1 MSSSSDK
8 MDAEK
13 GSVEVTEDVDL
24 REKLVN
30 NVNARYV
37 SSLRIVTPMTDTVD
51 CRIQNPLYGIKKS
64 TLMRQVED
72 FCTEKGLAEYVD
84 LFKRGALLA
93 QNPTDYENIP
103 ELTEQDLAAVR
114 YEHERKPPY
123 RRLSRS
129 SI

>member
-1 MSSSSDK
+1 M
-8 MDAEK
+8 AL
-13 GSVEVTEDVDL
+13 DL

-37 SSLRIVTPMTDTVD
+37 PPLSRLGSMSDTVNR
-51 CRIQNPLYGIKKS
+51 RIQNPLYGIKKG

-72 FCTEKGLAEYVD
+72 FCAEKGLAEHVD

-93 QNPTDYENIP
+93 QNPTNFENIP
-103 ELTEQDLAAVR
+103 ELTEQDRAAVR

-123 RRLSRS
+123 RRLTRS